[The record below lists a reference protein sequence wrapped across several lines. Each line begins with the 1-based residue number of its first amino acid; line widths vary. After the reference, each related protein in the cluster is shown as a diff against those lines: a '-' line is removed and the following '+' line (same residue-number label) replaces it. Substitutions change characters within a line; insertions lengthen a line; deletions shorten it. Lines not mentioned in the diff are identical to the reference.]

1 MDASPTGH
9 SQLRK
14 RALVVQH
21 DPGTRK
27 LICEQLTHQGFEVD
41 AGSTIAEGA
50 AQYQAQ
56 PLVVTSTDRDPMMP
70 RGFIAWLH
78 ENHPDENTRPYI
90 LAICDRESSLST
102 PPQNRAW
109 DELLTLPVKG
119 VELRNR
125 IEAIGTWVDSFLEGQ
140 NGNGNGDSF
149 VRVPEEEVAAVPVPK
164 AQERQRVV
172 VRAKFPNRKA
182 QTVEAAPTQ
191 RLAEVGSQSGAATEP
206 VMKVP
211 PPPSLI
217 SPKTA
222 PVKPITPPTGPVAE
236 RTKPRPA
243 LRNTGLMSPTEQFQ
257 ALVDNAPVALAM
269 LDKDLRY
276 LVVNRKWL
284 RDFRLENVELIG
296 RSHLEVFPQ
305 LGENW
310 SHVYQRALEGM
321 PDRSQPD
328 IFVHPDGTQSWVRWE
343 VQPWTDSGREIQGI
357 TISCE
362 AVNQDPTANS
372 PSELELIGHSLLKG
386 KVTPALSL
394 SMEGIIEEASEACLG
409 FAPTNTSTLKGQHFW
424 EIFVG
429 DQRREDMRLLFL
441 AAAKE
446 TRESEYFAFPPTFVT
461 EVQLSS
467 GGETTMAWTN
477 SPRYDGTGRVCGLV
491 CLGIPIGDGSALLND
506 IDKARKG
513 RQNLSGA
520 ASYYATEPS
529 AILEQISFGIVLLD
543 PERNTLYANPE
554 HRHLLGY
561 DVETFDDIEDWI
573 RQAAPN
579 PNQSQAV
586 VEDWRTSVWQH
597 QVTKVLALKTRDG
610 VLREIEFRPRPTSD
624 GGLMLTLFDVTERRR
639 GEEAL
644 RSSEAKFRA
653 LFQDAGVGIV
663 LEDTTGAIFDANPIF
678 EAMMGVSRADLRR
691 SGLQDWVE
699 HSDRPQI
706 GLALQKLDP
715 TAASR
720 HPANLDI
727 RLVRQDQSQLIA
739 RTTISRVYDGNGRL
753 LYTAYFI
760 QDVTSE
766 REATSNFQLAEQ
778 QNRALFQAIPDLIL
792 LLDSTGRVIDV
803 IPAASGMLLSDA
815 AEGIGKRLSEIAPAL
830 APHESALLQEA
841 VGQDGIVVHE
851 FDQPFAD
858 GSSKALTARLARC
871 GTDHVVAVIQVNTS
885 TKEADNELR
894 RLALTFHLSEDAI
907 IIANLAG
914 KITEWNPA
922 AEKMFGYRSQDI
934 VGHGLA
940 TLFSPND
947 RPAFNN
953 VVADSL
959 SEYGEWG
966 GEVDY
971 FRSDGS
977 QSKANVLYYAIDETG
992 DGEPTAI
999 LGINRPM

>member
-1 MDASPTGH
+1 MNASSHGPALT
-9 SQLRK
+9 RK
-14 RALVVQH
+14 RALVVQN
-21 DPGTRK
+21 DAGTRK
-27 LICEQLTHQGFEVD
+27 LICEQLMNFGFDVD
-41 AGSTIAEGA
+41 AGATVADGA
-50 AQYQAQ
+50 SLYRYQ
-56 PLVVTSTDRDPMMP
+56 PLVVTSTERDPMMP

-78 ENHPDENTRPYI
+78 ENHQDESSRPYI
-90 LAICDRESSLST
+90 LAISDRESSLST

-109 DELLTLPVKG
+109 DELLTLPLKAS
-119 VELRNR
+119 ELKHR
-125 IEAIGTWVDSFLEGQ
+125 IQAIGTWVDSFLEGQ
-140 NGNGNGDSF
+140 GKGNSD
-149 VRVPEEEVAAVPVPK
+149 VRAYPEEAVEAVPVAEPP
-164 AQERQRVV
+164 ERERIV

-182 QTVEAAPTQ
+182 QTVEAAPQQ
-191 RLAEVGSQSGAATEP
+191 RLAESSTSNPGVATKP

-211 PPPSLI
+211 PPPSLV

-243 LRNTGLMSPTEQFQ
+243 MRNTGLMSPTEQFQ

-269 LDKDLRY
+269 LDLDLRY
-276 LVVNRKWL
+276 LVVNRRWL
-284 RDFRLENVELIG
+284 RDFRLENVEVIG
-296 RSHLEVFPQ
+296 RKHLEVFPQ

-310 SHVYQRALEGM
+310 SHIYNRALEGM

-328 IFVHPDGTQSWVRWE
+328 IFVHADGTQDWVRWE
-343 VQPWTDSGREIQGI
+343 VQPWTNSSREIQGI

-362 AVNQDPTANS
+362 AVNQNPSTNS
-372 PSELELIGHSLLKG
+372 PSELELVGHSLLKG
-386 KVTPALSL
+386 KVTPVISL
-394 SMEGIIEEASEACLG
+394 NMEGTIEGASEACLG
-409 FAPTNTSTLKGQHFW
+409 FASNTVTTLKGERFW
-424 EIFVG
+424 DIFVSNH
-429 DQRREDMRLLFL
+429 QRDDVKLSYL

-446 TRESEYFAFPPTFVT
+446 TRENEYFAFPPTFVT
-461 EVQLSS
+461 EVNLSS

-477 SPRYDGTGRVCGLV
+477 SPRYDGTGRVSGVV
-491 CLGIPIGDGSALLND
+491 CLGIPIGDGSALLGD

-513 RQNLSGA
+513 RQSLSGA

-543 PERNTLYANPE
+543 PQRNTLYANPE

-579 PNQSQAV
+579 PNHSHTLL
-586 VEDWRTSVWQH
+586 EEWRTSVWQQ
-597 QVTKVLALKTRDG
+597 QVTKILSLRTRDG
-610 VLREIEFRPRPTSD
+610 VMREIEFRPRPTSD

-678 EAMMGVSRADLRR
+678 ESIIGASRSDLRR
-691 SGLQDWVE
+691 SGMQDWVE

-715 TAASR
+715 AEASR
-720 HPANLDI
+720 RPVTLEI

-739 RTTISRVYDGNGRL
+739 RTTISRVYDGNERL

-760 QDVTSE
+760 QDVTAE

-803 IPAASGMLLSDA
+803 IPAASGMLLNDA
-815 AEGIGKRLSEIAPAL
+815 AQGIGKRLSEIAPAL
-830 APHESALLQEA
+830 AEHESRLLQQA
-841 VGQDGIVVHE
+841 IGQDGIVVQE
-851 FDQPFAD
+851 FVQPFAD

-871 GTDHVVAVIQVNTS
+871 GTDHVVAVIQVNTDS
-885 TKEADNELR
+885 RDSNNELR
-894 RLALTFHLSEDAI
+894 RLALTFGLSQDAVI
-907 IIANLAG
+907 ITNLAG

-922 AEKMFGYRSQDI
+922 AERMFGYRTEEI
-934 VGHGLA
+934 IGHGLA

-953 VVADSL
+953 VIADSL
-959 SEYGEWG
+959 TEQGEWG

-977 QSKANVLYYAIDETG
+977 QARANVIYYAIDEVG

-999 LGINRPM
+999 LGINRPL